1 MNTFAHSAPRPR
13 RWLHLP
19 SLAVLA
25 AAGAFAFAADRA
37 VEGWTTVHQPP
48 PRVAD
53 KGFPWTI
60 DDPVRVPV
68 TGLAERQLEPVRAA
82 WSVTLSTRGRDEPQL
97 RAELAR
103 RRGRLVEQLTGLG
116 AATDELWFEAVELEE
131 RTRTIS
137 FRSGDDF
144 LDREVPDGY
153 EATQKIEV
161 RSADIARVLDL
172 HRRAQLV
179 LGGHSIEEPV
189 CEVVPE
195 RTQLSE
201 QRELALTDAR
211 RKAEQAI
218 ARLGN
223 ARLGRLVNFSVTA
236 TFEGRSQSSE
246 YCDAATLEVQASA
259 IYQLLPL

>member
-1 MNTFAHSAPRPR
+1 MNTFDQSALRPR

-19 SLAVLA
+19 SLAVIA

-37 VEGWTTVHQPP
+37 VDGWTAVNEPP
-48 PRVAD
+48 PRVASTGATERAGD
-53 KGFPWTI
+53 QA
-60 DDPVRVPV
+60 RVPIV
-68 TGLAERQLEPVRAA
+68 GLAERQFKPVRAA
-82 WSVTLSTRGRDEPQL
+82 WSVTLVTRGRDEQQI
-97 RAELAR
+97 RADLAKKR
-103 RRGRLVEQLTGLG
+103 VRVVEQLTALG
-116 AATDELWFEAVELEE
+116 ATMDELWFEAAEVEE
-131 RTRTIS
+131 RTRTLVY
-137 FRSGDDF
+137 RSGDDYT
-144 LDREVPDGY
+144 DREVPDGY
-153 EATQKIEV
+153 EATQKLEL

-179 LGGHSIEEPV
+179 LGGHTIEAPV

-195 RTQLSE
+195 RKHLAE